1 MAQNILINNSHGR
14 DNVEKATIVMTIA
27 NVASTKEGRTMMFLT
42 GQGIYLATKDG
53 ADGMH
58 LKGYRSVGELR
69 ESYIAN
75 GGRFWVC
82 KACADA
88 YGLTADDLIE
98 SAALAGASDTIA
110 YLQNGGQLLM

>member
-1 MAQNILINNSHGR
+1 MTQKILINNAHGR
-14 DNVEKATIVMTIA
+14 DDVEKATITMTIA
-27 NVASTKEGRTMMFLT
+27 NVSSSKDGQTMMFLT
-42 GQGIYLATKDG
+42 GQGIHLATENG

-58 LKGYRSVGELR
+58 LKGYRALAELR
-69 ESYIAN
+69 ASYIAN

-98 SAALAGASDTIA
+98 SASLAGASDTIG